1 MSVTPESATPTSC
14 QPYVP
19 PRITPLGKWTAL
31 TLLISV
37 PIGPGT
43 GVFDPNPV
51 YSGGK

>member
-1 MSVTPESATPTSC
+1 MSIPPGSARPTPR

-43 GVFDPNPV
+43 GVFNPNPV